1 MCQHECKL
9 QGMESF
15 YFLFSPFLA
24 GAVKVCALK
33 LTHIGKNYPCLQD
46 PNYGPVTPDNSSAIQ
61 SIPNVNISFLQLA
74 NWGKYFPIKL
84 SFSYLGIYNPSFAKG
99 SGPYNDKGIL
109 DDDTIQFTSY
119 HYYDIAVSAV
129 TINATAIMAS
139 NTTVIPTQ
147 ITLDGSVVRK
157 CSEVNLVSQNKY
169 VPC

>member
-1 MCQHECKL
+1 MDLLL
-9 QGMESF
+9 QTILQQSN
-15 YFLFSPFLA
+15 PFQM
-24 GAVKVCALK
+24 
-33 LTHIGKNYPCLQD
+33 LTSVFFNLPTG
-46 PNYGPVTPDNSSAIQ
+46 
-61 SIPNVNISFLQLA
+61 VNIFQKNFHFHILVFITL
-74 NWGKYFPIKL
+74 
-84 SFSYLGIYNPSFAKG
+84 FAKG